1 MEKRKLCLAMI
12 FLMAF
17 SFLSLHA
24 SDTREIKLKFFEG
37 TREGKFKPPEFVS
50 SSYLRPTVT
59 ASINPSVTVSLE
71 SRFALN
77 EEQMQIKRI
86 FNLKDVNLITE
97 ADLRWNTRSSDKI
110 FHIFR
115 LDSKEYLVLIS
126 PPDRNRKRQLSIEV
140 FEQSEKG
147 KSSLLDTE
155 IILPEKNIAVFG
167 FEDKKGKPYFLSIHL
182 PPPPPPPPPLLA
194 PPPPPPPPP
203 EVKKKEIEDFE
214 KGAVKIMGEIKPPKP
229 IKKVEPVY
237 PEVARKAKVEGVVI
251 LNVRT
256 DEYGRV
262 VRVKVLRGKAPL
274 LNDAAIDAVKQWI
287 YEPFILNGKPRQVV
301 FTATVQFKLKQ
312 EKDKDAAKGEVEVKS
327 TLEPPKPI
335 KKVDPVYPEVARK
348 SGIEGVV
355 ILEVTT
361 DKKGNVERVVVLKS
375 QSSMLNQ
382 AAVAAV
388 KQWKFEPFY
397 SKGEHVP
404 IVFTVTVMFRLN

>member
-1 MEKRKLCLAMI
+1 MEKRKLCLAVI

-37 TREGKFKPPEFVS
+37 TREGKIKPPEFVS

-86 FNLKDVNLITE
+86 FNLKEVNLITE

-126 PPDRNRKRQLSIEV
+126 PPYRKRQLSIEV

-182 PPPPPPPPPLLA
+182 PPPPS

-203 EVKKKEIEDFE
+203 PSPPPLPYEILKKEIEDFE
-214 KGAVKIMGEIKPPKP
+214 KGAVKVVGEIKPPKP
-229 IKKVEPVY
+229 IKIVKPVY
-237 PEVARKAKVEGVVI
+237 PEIARQARVEGVVM

-262 VRVKVLRGKAPL
+262 VRVKVLRGAPL
-274 LNDAAIDAVKQWI
+274 LNDAAIDAVEQWI

-301 FTATVQFKLKQ
+301 FTATVPFNLNG
-312 EKDKDAAKGEVEVKS
+312 EKDKDAAKGVVGGVVGEIK
-327 TLEPPKPI
+327 PPKPI
-335 KKVDPVYPEVARK
+335 KKVDPIYPEVARK

-361 DKKGNVERVVVLKS
+361 DKKGNVEKVVVLKS

-382 AAVAAV
+382 AAVDAV
-388 KQWKFEPFY
+388 KQWKFEPYY
-397 SKGEHVP
+397 SKSKPVP
-404 IVFTVTVMFRLN
+404 IVFTVTVQFKLK

>member
-37 TREGKFKPPEFVS
+37 TREGKSEPPKFVS
-50 SSYLRPTVT
+50 SSYLQPTVT

-71 SRFALN
+71 SRFGLN
-77 EEQMQIKRI
+77 EEQMQIKKV

-97 ADLRWNTRSSDKI
+97 ADLQWNTRSSDRI

-126 PPDRNRKRQLSIEV
+126 PPDRNRKRQLRIEV
-140 FEQSEKG
+140 FEQSEMG
-147 KSSLLDTE
+147 KNSLLDTE

-167 FEDKKGKPYFLSIHL
+167 FEDNKGKPYFLSIHL
-182 PPPPPPPPPLLA
+182 PPPL
-194 PPPPPPPPP
+194 PPPPP
-203 EVKKKEIEDFE
+203 EAKKKEIEDFE

-229 IKKVEPVY
+229 IKIVKPSY
-237 PEVARKAKVEGVVI
+237 PEIARKAKVEGVVI

-262 VRVKVLRGKAPL
+262 VRAKILRGKDPL

-312 EKDKDAAKGEVEVKS
+312 EKDKDAAKGEVDVKS

-335 KKVDPVYPEVARK
+335 KKVLPVYPEVARK
-348 SGIEGVV
+348 AGVEGVV
-355 ILEVTT
+355 ILEVKT
-361 DKKGNVERVVVLKS
+361 DEKGCVEKVVVLKS

-388 KQWKFEPFY
+388 KQWKFEPYY
-397 SKGEHVP
+397 SKGKPVP
-404 IVFTVTVMFRLN
+404 IVFTITVQF

>member
-1 MEKRKLCLAMI
+1 MGKRKLCLAVI

-17 SFLSLHA
+17 SFFSLHA
-24 SDTREIKLKFFEG
+24 SDTREIKLRFFEG
-37 TREGKFKPPEFVS
+37 TREGKIKPPEFVS

-86 FNLKDVNLITE
+86 FNLKEVNLITE
-97 ADLRWNTRSSDKI
+97 ADLQWNTRSSDKI

-194 PPPPPPPPP
+194 PPPP

-229 IKKVEPVY
+229 IKIVKPSY
-237 PEVARKAKVEGVVI
+237 PEIARKAKVEGVVI

-262 VRVKVLRGKAPL
+262 VRAKILRGKDPL

-312 EKDKDAAKGEVEVKS
+312 EKDKDAAKGEVEVVS

-348 SGIEGVV
+348 AGVTGAV

-361 DKKGNVERVVVLKS
+361 DKKGNVEKVVVLKS

-382 AAVAAV
+382 AAVDAV
-388 KQWKFEPFY
+388 KQWEFEPFY
-397 SKGEHVP
+397 SKGEPVYS
-404 IVFTVTVMFRLN
+404 VFTITVLFKLK